1 MDNDIITDMA
11 GFVQDNPL
19 QFFHEI
25 VDTVTTCVKIC
36 KQEETKQKKI
46 QAETDII
53 LKKFEM
59 QKEIFEKYL
68 DKVFDERRGQFKEY
82 FKKLDTAMK
91 SDNIEQ
97 MSLLLNNI
105 NQLAQS
111 APFAVFSTLENTK
124 KALSDKNYEWDF

>member
-1 MDNDIITDMA
+1 ME
-11 GFVQDNPL
+11 
-19 QFFHEI
+19 FFNLLAN
-25 VDTVTTCVKIC
+25 TVNSCIKVC
-36 KQEETKQKKI
+36 KQEQTKQKEI
-46 QAETDII
+46 QAKTDII

-91 SDNIEQ
+91 SDNVEQ

-111 APFAVFSTLENTK
+111 APFVVFSTLENTK

>member
-1 MDNDIITDMA
+1 MDKKINIDLGDMIKS
-11 GFVQDNPL
+11 NPME
-19 QFFHEI
+19 FFNLLAN
-25 VDTVTTCVKIC
+25 TVNSCIKVC
-36 KQEETKQKKI
+36 KQEQTKQKEI
-46 QAETDII
+46 QAKTDII

-91 SDNIEQ
+91 SDNVEQ

-111 APFAVFSTLENTK
+111 APFVVFSTLENTK